1 MFRNFL
7 ITSYRNLVNNKLYS
21 VINIAGLSIGIAFAF
36 LISLQVIDEFS
47 YDRFFKDADR
57 IYRIALKRIY
67 PQNEIDYAIIPVSI
81 GEAAKNDFPEV
92 ESFTRLLVTRGE
104 FIIRNEKQAF
114 KERNVCFA
122 DSNFFEMFN
131 IPLLKGNPETALSDP
146 GSFVITESTAKKY
159 FGDEDALGK
168 TLITPNGV
176 IKISGVCADI
186 PKNSH
191 LQFDFL
197 GSLKITG
204 LLDEPN
210 YYSFSVLTYI
220 KLKPGADPAA
230 LERKFPELVKKYAAG
245 QIEAATGISFDDY
258 TKAGNGYEYFL
269 QPLKKIHLY
278 SDLEGEI
285 KPNGN
290 IIYVIFYLSIALFVL
305 IIASINFVNLTTARS
320 AERAKEVGI
329 RKISGSTRR
338 QLVGQFFSESV
349 SITIVSLAFGVTIAE
364 LVLPFFNSLIGKQ
377 LEVLYFDN
385 WYTIPVLLLLGIIV
399 GILAGIYPAFVLSS
413 VKSVSILKGNVFN
426 SSKGSLQRN
435 VLVVFQFFIS
445 IALISVFILIYKQI
459 NFLNN
464 KNMGYD
470 KNNVLI
476 IERAHYLEKAE
487 KTFEEN
493 LRKLPGVLNT
503 ARSNTEITG
512 GYYFGVM
519 FQKELKN
526 SEVITSRAMVVD
538 DNFIPTMGLKV
549 VQGRGFSDKFN
560 DSLSI
565 IINESA
571 IHEFHLTDPVGTQ
584 LYATAQNEESPRKYT
599 IIGVVKDFHY
609 NSLHQDIKSF
619 VLMNAAGPFQVT
631 PYINVKLTGK
641 NVGKT
646 IQQIEKIWQEFLP
659 DQPFGYFFL
668 SDKINNLYKDDRNSG
683 KIFGILTA
691 LAIFIAC
698 IGLFGLSAY
707 STQKQTKAIG
717 VRKVMGASVWQIYFH
732 LSKEMMSLI
741 GLAFLL
747 ALPLSIFVMQKWL
760 DNFVYR
766 IRIQFWIFLVAGII
780 AILVA
785 ILTISYHVIKASF
798 SNPVDSLKY
807 E

>member
-1 MFRNFL
+1 VLKNFL
-7 ITSYRNLVNNKLYS
+7 ITSYRNLIHNKLYS
-21 VINIAGLSIGIAFAF
+21 IINIAGLSIGIAFAF
-36 LISLQVIDEFS
+36 LVALQVIDEFS
-47 YDRFFKDADR
+47 YDRFYKDADR
-57 IYRIALKRIY
+57 IYRVALKRIY

-81 GEAAKNDFPEV
+81 GEAAKNDFPEI
-92 ESFTRLLVTRGE
+92 ESYTRLLVTRGE

-131 IPLLKGNPETALSDP
+131 IPFISGNPKNALRDP
-146 GSFVITESTAKKY
+146 GSFVITKSTARKY
-159 FGDEDALGK
+159 FGNEDALGK

-230 LERKFPELVKKYAAG
+230 LEKKFPRLVEKYAAG
-245 QIEAATGISFDDY
+245 QIEKATGISFKDY

-290 IIYVIFYLSIALFVL
+290 ILYVIIYLSIALFVL
-305 IIASINFVNLTTARS
+305 VVASINFVNLTTARS
-320 AERAKEVGI
+320 TERAKEVGI
-329 RKISGSTRR
+329 RKLSGSTRI
-338 QLVGQFFSESV
+338 QLIGQFFSESL
-349 SITIVSLAFGVTIAE
+349 SITAVSLILAVAIAGM
-364 LVLPFFNSLIGKQ
+364 VLPFFNSLLGKQ
-377 LEVLYFDN
+377 LEILYFDN

-399 GILAGIYPAFVLSS
+399 GLLAGIYPAFVLSS
-413 VKSVSILKGNVFN
+413 VKPISVLKGNYFN
-426 SSKGSLQRN
+426 FSKGSRQRN
-435 VLVVFQFFIS
+435 ILVVFQFFIS
-445 IALISVFILIYKQI
+445 IALISVFILIYNQI
-459 NFLNN
+459 NYLNR
-464 KNMGYD
+464 KNLGYD

-476 IERAHYLEKAE
+476 IERAHYLENAE
-487 KTFEEN
+487 ETFEE
-493 LRKLPGVLNT
+493 RIQKLPGVVNT

-526 SEVITSRAMVVD
+526 SDVITSRAMVVD
-538 DNFIPTMGLKV
+538 NNFIPTLGLKV
-549 VQGRGFSDKFN
+549 LQGRGFSNEFN

-571 IHEFHLTDPVGTQ
+571 VREFHLTNPVGTR
-584 LYATAQNEESPRKYT
+584 LYVTAQNEQAPRQYT
-599 IIGVVKDFHY
+599 IVGVVKDFHY

-619 VLMNAAGPFQVT
+619 VLMNVAGPFQVT
-631 PYINVKLTGK
+631 PYINVRLSGK
-641 NVGKT
+641 NTRST
-646 IQQIEKIWQEFLP
+646 ILQIEKIWHEFLP

-707 STQKQTKAIG
+707 STQRQTKAIG
-717 VRKVMGASVWQIYFH
+717 VRKVMGATTWQICFL
-732 LSKEMMSLI
+732 LSKNMISLI
-741 GLAFLL
+741 GIAFLL
-747 ALPLSIFVMQKWL
+747 ALPLSWFVMQKWL

-766 IRIQFWIFLVAGII
+766 IHIQFWIFFVSGII

-785 ILTISYHVIKASF
+785 IITISYHVIKASF
-798 SNPVDSLKY
+798 SNPVESLKY